1 MLERPVLHKM
11 ISLKHLIQE
20 SMTHPFR
27 IGNSSMVIL
36 LLGVLG
42 FVWNQI
48 DYSRIGRPKIT
59 GFIDS
64 ALAPILE
71 RTIARPTK
79 PKRNNI

>member
-1 MLERPVLHKM
+1 MNNVRTTSPRM

-20 SMTHPFR
+20 SRTHRFR
-27 IGNSSMVIL
+27 IDNYSLVIIG
-36 LLGVLG
+36 LGVLG

-48 DYSRIGRPKIT
+48 DFSRIGRSRIT

-71 RTIARPTK
+71 RLILE
-79 PKRNNI
+79 